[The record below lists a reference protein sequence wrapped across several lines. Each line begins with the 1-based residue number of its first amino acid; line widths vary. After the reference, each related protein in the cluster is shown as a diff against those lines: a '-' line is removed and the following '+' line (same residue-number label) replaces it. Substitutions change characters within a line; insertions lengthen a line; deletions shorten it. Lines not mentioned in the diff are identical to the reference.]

1 MAAMKGRVF
10 TSGGKLSGRQ
20 TRVYCRL
27 HRSEDAIR
35 PLDLSRVVFAIEF
48 VTEVKPHDVMPAS
61 RHDIS
66 PPPPTENKV
75 QVNPGGGLVG

>member
-20 TRVYCRL
+20 TRVYCSL

-35 PLDLSRVVFAIEF
+35 PLDLSRVVFAIEL
-48 VTEVKPHDVMPAS
+48 VTKVKPHDVMPAS
-61 RHDIS
+61 RRETR
-66 PPPPTENKV
+66 PPAPDRKQGPSK
-75 QVNPGGGLVG
+75 PRKWF